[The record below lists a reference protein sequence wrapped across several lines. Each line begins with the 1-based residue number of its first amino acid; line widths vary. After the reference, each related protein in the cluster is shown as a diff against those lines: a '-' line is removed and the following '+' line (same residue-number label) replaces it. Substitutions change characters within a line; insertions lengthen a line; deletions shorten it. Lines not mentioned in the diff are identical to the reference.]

1 MAVKTCLILLTFLPV
16 VLLKPAENVFVT
28 HSEANG
34 ILSRWKRANSGFEEF
49 KKGNLE
55 RECYEERCSHEEAR
69 EVFEDEEKT
78 REFWSKYVDG
88 DQCSS
93 NPCQYGGS
101 CKDGVNEF
109 TCLCNSGFEGKTC
122 EIVILKMCS
131 LNNGGCDQYCRVED
145 RDVVCSCTTGYRL
158 GDDGKSCV
166 PTEHYSCGRRPGYR
180 VKRSAPEEV
189 ETPKIN
195 TDGSQI
201 SNVTENQAGSTTLG
215 ENIKPENVLPDDPPL
230 YDDYEDNPN
239 ERIVGGKDC
248 KFGECPWQ
256 AVLLSEDDEPFCG
269 GTILSKQF
277 ILTAAH
283 CMNQTKYFKVVVGEM
298 NTLKKEGTESIH
310 KVDKTIIHPKF
321 VRATYDFDIAVI
333 KLKEAINFTDNIIPA
348 CIPDPDFADQVLMNE
363 RQAMVSGFGRLHE
376 RGAQSTKL
384 QMLYVP
390 YVTRQTCK
398 ESSKF
403 TISENMFCAGYDKE
417 VKDACQG
424 DSGGPH
430 VTPYRDTYFVTG
442 IVSWGEG
449 CAQQG
454 KYGVYT
460 KVSKLHKWLKG
471 VFKRHQ

>member
-1 MAVKTCLILLTFLPV
+1 MAVKTCLILLISLPV
-16 VLLKPAENVFVT
+16 VLLKPTENVFMT
-28 HSEANG
+28 HNQANG
-34 ILSRWKRANSGFEEF
+34 ILKRWKRANGGFEEF

-55 RECYEERCSHEEAR
+55 RECHEERCSHEEAR

-78 REFWSKYVDG
+78 REFWSKYFDG
-88 DQCSS
+88 DQCTS

-101 CKDGVNEF
+101 CTDGIGEF
-109 TCLCNSGFEGKTC
+109 TCLCNSGFEGRTC

-131 LNNGGCDQYCRVED
+131 LNNGGCDQYCKVEN
-145 RDVVCSCTTGYRL
+145 RDVVCSCTTGYKL

-166 PTEHYSCGRRPGYR
+166 PTEQYPCGRRAS
-180 VKRSAPEEV
+180 KRARRSVPEEV
-189 ETPKIN
+189 ETRTN
-195 TDGSQI
+195 HTDGSQI
-201 SNVTENQAGSTTLG
+201 SNATANHTESAEKIQTEEVIDERPSD
-215 ENIKPENVLPDDPPL
+215 ENG
-230 YDDYEDNPN
+230 YNPN
-239 ERIVGGKDC
+239 ERIVGGTDC
-248 KFGECPWQ
+248 KVGECPWQ
-256 AVLLSEDDEPFCG
+256 AVLMNEDDEPFCG

-283 CMNQTKYFKVVVGEM
+283 CMNQTKYFKVIVGKM
-298 NTLKKEGTESIH
+298 TTKKKSGTESIH
-310 KVDKTIIHPKF
+310 KVEKIIIHPKF
-321 VRATYDFDIAVI
+321 VRLTYDFDIAVI

-348 CIPDPDFADQVLMNE
+348 CLPEPDFAEQVLMNE
-363 RQAMVSGFGRLHE
+363 KEAMVSGFGRTHE

-384 QMLYVP
+384 MMLNVP
-390 YVTRQTCK
+390 YVNRQTCK

-403 TISENMFCAGYDKE
+403 TISEYMFCAGYDTE

-430 VTPYRDTYFVTG
+430 VTPFKDIYFVTG

-471 VFKRHQ
+471 VMKRQQ